1 MTESWDWSKV
11 RVREFRQD
19 GLPRKRAE
27 PFALLPLSLAAR
39 AAAATNTRRA
49 LVWVW
54 LVQQARR
61 TGCNAVVMSNEALA
75 GYGVSRKMK
84 ALALRQLQEAGL
96 VAVARPAGKA
106 PIVTLLL

>member
-1 MTESWDWSKV
+1 MDSSDWSKV

-27 PFALLPLSLAAR
+27 PFALLPLGWAAQ

-61 TGCNAVVMSNEALA
+61 TGCKTVAMSNEALA

-84 ALALRQLQEAGL
+84 TLALRQLEKAGL
-96 VAVARPAGKA
+96 ATVERPPGKA

>member
-1 MTESWDWSKV
+1 MDSRDWSKV
-11 RVREFRQD
+11 RVREFRPD

-27 PFALLPLSLAAR
+27 PFALLPLGWAAQ

-54 LVQQARR
+54 LVQQVRR
-61 TGCNAVVMSNEALA
+61 TGSNTVAMSNEALA

-84 ALALRQLQEAGL
+84 TLALRQLQEAGL
-96 VAVARPAGKA
+96 VAVERSPGKA

>member
-1 MTESWDWSKV
+1 MDAWDWSKI
-11 RVREFRQD
+11 RVREFWQD

-27 PFALLPLSLAAR
+27 PFALLPLGWAAQ

-61 TGCNAVVMSNEALA
+61 TGCNTVTTSNEALA
-75 GYGVSRKMK
+75 SYGVSRKMK
-84 ALALRQLQEAGL
+84 TLALRQLQEAGL
-96 VAVARPAGKA
+96 VTVERPPGKA